1 MRCMSGRVKIASTFG
16 VKKGFIVLQQ
26 YKYVSKMVAEM
37 SGRGNH
43 SGDDIRSLAGDR
55 EKM

>member
-16 VKKGFIVLQQ
+16 VRKGFTVLQQ
-26 YKYVSKMVAEM
+26 YKYVSEMVAEM